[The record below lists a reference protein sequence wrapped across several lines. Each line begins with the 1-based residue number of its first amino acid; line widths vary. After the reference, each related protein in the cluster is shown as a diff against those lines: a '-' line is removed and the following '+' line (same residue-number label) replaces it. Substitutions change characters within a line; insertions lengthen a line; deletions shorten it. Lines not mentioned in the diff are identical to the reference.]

1 MNEGCLEKGLA
12 LAKYAVPITFVG
24 YLAYLRGRGI
34 PGMNRN
40 DVHLIHM
47 IQAWYRN
54 ALVLPMFYAF
64 TFGLT
69 SCAAATWRDKDDSRN
84 WIIANNL
91 PRSAIM
97 TLVGSFF
104 GVYFQIIRIS
114 PYGFGVNLN
123 RMAQGQFHFTG
134 PLHWKRWPLENDFP
148 VQPLWQF
155 LPFPTMGED
164 VANECLLQGDLRL
177 KRNLSDIETETA
189 TSQCDAIAFGKR
201 GQRSELRDC
210 FFKCYVVVLA
220 VLVWTGYTLLVA
232 YTRQKTPKS
241 ELYSSSTVVFFSECT
256 KLAITL
262 FFIYRDCDFS
272 ITTGKQLL
280 DREYFSKPLEILKM
294 SVPSIAYA
302 LQNNLDFVALSNLE
316 ASVYQVTTQLKIP
329 STAVFMMLFLGRRF
343 SMKRWVAILLLCAGV
358 ASVELDSLESE
369 GQIGTKSGAGNRFV
383 GIFAVFATCVTAGFA
398 GVYFEKM
405 LKDGSSTPFWIRN
418 LQMYSCGVCS
428 AFVGCFLKDYSHIKE
443 NGLFY
448 GYNVWVLAIVLSL
461 SLGGIY
467 ISLIMKHL
475 DNLYK
480 SFASSISIV
489 AVTLLSLLIF
499 ENTFIGTFFVF
510 GALTVCFAL
519 VLYNSVDQ

>member
-1 MNEGCLEKGLA
+1 M
-12 LAKYAVPITFVG
+12 
-24 YLAYLRGRGI
+24 
-34 PGMNRN
+34 
-40 DVHLIHM
+40 
-47 IQAWYRN
+47 
-54 ALVLPMFYAF
+54 
-64 TFGLT
+64 
-69 SCAAATWRDKDDSRN
+69 
-84 WIIANNL
+84 
-91 PRSAIM
+91 
-97 TLVGSFF
+97 
-104 GVYFQIIRIS
+104 
-114 PYGFGVNLN
+114 
-123 RMAQGQFHFTG
+123 
-134 PLHWKRWPLENDFP
+134 
-148 VQPLWQF
+148 
-155 LPFPTMGED
+155 
-164 VANECLLQGDLRL
+164 
-177 KRNLSDIETETA
+177 ETA
-189 TSQCDAIAFGKR
+189 TSQCDAIAVGKR

-220 VLVWTGYTLLVA
+220 VFVWTGYTLLVA

-272 ITTGKQLL
+272 ITAGKKLL
-280 DREYFSKPLEILKM
+280 DREYFSKPLELLKM

-418 LQMYSCGVCS
+418 LQMYSCGVFS
-428 AFVGCFLKDYSHIKE
+428 AFVGCFLKDYGHIRE

-489 AVTLLSLLIF
+489 AVTLLSLLLF
-499 ENTFIGTFFVF
+499 ENTFIGTFFLF

>member
-1 MNEGCLEKGLA
+1 M
-12 LAKYAVPITFVG
+12 
-24 YLAYLRGRGI
+24 
-34 PGMNRN
+34 
-40 DVHLIHM
+40 
-47 IQAWYRN
+47 
-54 ALVLPMFYAF
+54 
-64 TFGLT
+64 
-69 SCAAATWRDKDDSRN
+69 
-84 WIIANNL
+84 
-91 PRSAIM
+91 
-97 TLVGSFF
+97 
-104 GVYFQIIRIS
+104 
-114 PYGFGVNLN
+114 
-123 RMAQGQFHFTG
+123 
-134 PLHWKRWPLENDFP
+134 
-148 VQPLWQF
+148 
-155 LPFPTMGED
+155 
-164 VANECLLQGDLRL
+164 
-177 KRNLSDIETETA
+177 ETA
-189 TSQCDAIAFGKR
+189 TSQCDAIAVGKR

-220 VLVWTGYTLLVA
+220 VFVWTGYTLLVA

-241 ELYSSSTVVFFSECT
+241 ELYSSSTVVFFSDGE
-256 KLAITL
+256 K
-262 FFIYRDCDFS
+262 
-272 ITTGKQLL
+272 
-280 DREYFSKPLEILKM
+280 DREYFSKPLELLKM

-418 LQMYSCGVCS
+418 LQMYSCGVFS
-428 AFVGCFLKDYSHIKE
+428 AFVGCFLKDYGHIRE

-489 AVTLLSLLIF
+489 AVTLLSLLLF
-499 ENTFIGTFFVF
+499 ENTFIGTFFLF